1 MKILFCALFDLVEP
15 MYEIARSLEKGGI
28 DVYWQVSDKVRYQFL
43 IEKKVNKS
51 KILYLSSE
59 VIESQSIDNE
69 LIEKIENKSLRTIKI
84 NAMGDRFINHHL
96 TESSFNEIK
105 KIICYQHEFIKNKEI
120 KACFGEPTNRD
131 ILSLGMI
138 CEFHEIPFIYP
149 QSSRIPG
156 DRHIFQLEVSSS
168 KTLHGANDFNF
179 LESKEFIKKFRENL
193 VSTTYTT
200 FLRDRFN
207 FIQAVKI
214 FGNRIKNLFK
224 EKDSLIHHKFL
235 ERFNHY
241 IVKSLRSFYLQYL
254 TKYDDL
260 NNISTLKNIAY
271 FPLHVQPEL
280 STDVL
285 SPFYNNQLDLAKNIA
300 QSLPDNFVLVV
311 KEHPDFLGQ
320 KKLNFFRNLRKL
332 PSVVFLKHDASSKKI
347 LEKSSIVFTISG
359 TVGIESSLMNIP
371 TITFCD
377 LFLTT
382 SLQLLGVRDLIHCL
396 S

>member
-179 LESKEFIKKFRENL
+179 LESKE
-193 VSTTYTT
+193 
-200 FLRDRFN
+200 
-207 FIQAVKI
+207 
-214 FGNRIKNLFK
+214 
-224 EKDSLIHHKFL
+224 
-235 ERFNHY
+235 
-241 IVKSLRSFYLQYL
+241 
-254 TKYDDL
+254 
-260 NNISTLKNIAY
+260 
-271 FPLHVQPEL
+271 
-280 STDVL
+280 
-285 SPFYNNQLDLAKNIA
+285 
-300 QSLPDNFVLVV
+300 
-311 KEHPDFLGQ
+311 
-320 KKLNFFRNLRKL
+320 
-332 PSVVFLKHDASSKKI
+332 
-347 LEKSSIVFTISG
+347 
-359 TVGIESSLMNIP
+359 
-371 TITFCD
+371 
-377 LFLTT
+377 
-382 SLQLLGVRDLIHCL
+382 
-396 S
+396 